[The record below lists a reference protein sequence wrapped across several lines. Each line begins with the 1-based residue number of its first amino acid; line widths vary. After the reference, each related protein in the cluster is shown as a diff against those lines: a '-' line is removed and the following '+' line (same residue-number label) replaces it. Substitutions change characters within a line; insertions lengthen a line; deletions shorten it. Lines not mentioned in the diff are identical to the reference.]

1 MECYV
6 QSLHTSIDGRCSR
19 TKRSSSEQLFQKSSG
34 KLCNQRIDAISAGLW
49 LCGTHPLSPVS
60 VPGHAVE
67 VKMAT
72 FMVRFT
78 EHLHFNQ
85 VFSSIFTSTCPSYEF
100 LTTLLINLTMEGTL
114 SEINNQFCRQVNKG
128 VLGIVQQYRRDK
140 ATAARKSTS
149 CLDRQSCVHKI
160 EIRRDKTTW

>member
-1 MECYV
+1 MECCV

-19 TKRSSSEQLFQKSSG
+19 TKRSSAEQPVQVMQSTLVWDAFPVTSPQFQVTRSS
-34 KLCNQRIDAISAGLW
+34 QMQ
-49 LCGTHPLSPVS
+49 
-60 VPGHAVE
+60 

-85 VFSSIFTSTCPSYEF
+85 VFSSVFTSTCPSYEF

-149 CLDRQSCVHKI
+149 CLDCQSCVHKI
-160 EIRRDKTTW
+160 EIIRDKTA

>member
-1 MECYV
+1 M
-6 QSLHTSIDGRCSR
+6 QSTAINNACVMWDPFPVISPQFQV
-19 TKRSSSEQLFQKSSG
+19 TRSSRL
-34 KLCNQRIDAISAGLW
+34 
-49 LCGTHPLSPVS
+49 
-60 VPGHAVE
+60 E

-85 VFSSIFTSTCPSYEF
+85 VFSSVFTSTCPSYEF

-128 VLGIVQQYRRDK
+128 VLGIVQQYRCDE

-149 CLDRQSCVHKI
+149 CLDCQSCVHKI
-160 EIRRDKTTW
+160 EIRRDKTAW

>member
-6 QSLHTSIDGRCSR
+6 QFLHTSIDGRCSR
-19 TKRSSSEQLFQKSSG
+19 TKRSSSEQPFQVMQSTLAWDPFPLTSPQFQVTRSSR
-34 KLCNQRIDAISAGLW
+34 L
-49 LCGTHPLSPVS
+49 
-60 VPGHAVE
+60 E

-85 VFSSIFTSTCPSYEF
+85 VFSSVFTSTCPSYEF

-128 VLGIVQQYRRDK
+128 VLRIVQQYRRDK
-140 ATAARKSTS
+140 ATAARKLTS
-149 CLDRQSCVHKI
+149 CLDRQSRVHKI
-160 EIRRDKTTW
+160 EIIRDKTAW

>member
-1 MECYV
+1 MLRSVPTYLDRWKMFTNKKIELRTTFSEELREV
-6 QSLHTSIDGRCSR
+6 MQSTQSVRDS
-19 TKRSSSEQLFQKSSG
+19 
-34 KLCNQRIDAISAGLW
+34 
-49 LCGTHPLSPVS
+49 HPLSPVS

-100 LTTLLINLTMEGTL
+100 LTTLLINLIMEGTL

-140 ATAARKSTS
+140 ATAVRKSTS